1 MSWEQA
7 EHVGVTRAGRAVA
20 TLRGGARGGGGGG
33 GGGLGVH
40 GAHHG
45 GRGGL
50 DDDEDSPLP
59 EAAPQLLPPPPSGG
73 GGAAAASFKEDAAL
87 SRFPFSVVW
96 TPLPL
101 ITWLLPFVGHLGIAD
116 SRGVI
121 YDFAGPFT
129 IGVDSFAF
137 GAPVRVLR
145 LRPERAAA
153 ASVAAASAAAASSAA
168 AEGVAAGPGGGA
180 GGESA
185 AQVWDRCVDS
195 GCDTYVGRMHV
206 MLYDDCHDH
215 VARCLNE
222 MRYGGHARWNKVTL
236 AAWIFFAGAFVS
248 PRRTLAAY
256 GPAVVIWAVIALLLR
271 GAAR

>member
-1 MSWEQA
+1 MAWEQA

-20 TLRGGARGGGGGG
+20 PRARGGGFGGDG
-33 GGGLGVH
+33 G
-40 GAHHG
+40 APWP
-45 GRGGL
+45 RSSE
-50 DDDEDSPLP
+50 DEDAL
-59 EAAPQLLPPPPSGG
+59 ATPPPTDAS
-73 GGAAAASFKEDAAL
+73 AAAASSSAAASPLTAAPAAFAEDVAR
-87 SRFPFSVVW
+87 SRFPFCVVW

-101 ITWLLPFVGHLGIAD
+101 ITWILPFIGHMGIAD

-137 GAPVRVLR
+137 GEPVRVLR

-153 ASVAAASAAAASSAA
+153 TAAA
-168 AEGVAAGPGGGA
+168 GA
-180 GGESA
+180 GETA
-185 AQVWDRCVDS
+185 AQAWDRCVDR
-195 GCDTYVGRMHV
+195 GCDAYVARMHV

-222 MRYGGHARWNKVTL
+222 MRYGGSARWNKVSL
-236 AAWIFFAGAFVS
+236 AALLFFSGSFVT

-256 GPAVVIWAVIALLLR
+256 LPAVVIWTAIALLLWR
-271 GAAR
+271 R